1 MFFLSG
7 IFDIW
12 YWILSTWGIHYLLT
26 PLQNSLSR
34 NKQHSG
40 VKRLFWLYFF
50 SASHTFEQ
58 DYALFFCRFQNCQ
71 STASQLLARHKSR
84 FKGNSLIDKMP
95 AMMPAQTDWEVSY
108 KSNMLQCTCVID
120 NTQQRFSIF
129 FLSVVPLRKKSVNWQ
144 GGSVCFWVYCFIERS
159 KKGRLVT

>member
-40 VKRLFWLYFF
+40 VKRLVCLYFF

-58 DYALFFCRFQNCQ
+58 EYALFFCRFQNCQ

-108 KSNMLQCTCVID
+108 KSNMLQCTCVLIAWCG
-120 NTQQRFSIF
+120 TVSPCLVPVSTSICC
-129 FLSVVPLRKKSVNWQ
+129 
-144 GGSVCFWVYCFIERS
+144 SVCATGMVWNSITMSCAG
-159 KKGRLVT
+159 K